1 MIKQI
6 FGFLFFVLLFTG
18 SALAATQ
25 TGLPWEGPLE
35 TIKASLTGPVAFY
48 VSLIAIA
55 ITGGTLAFGG
65 NLEGFA
71 QKAVYLALGISVT
84 VFAGNLLSSAFNMN
98 GAIIP

>member
-1 MIKQI
+1 MIKQALS
-6 FGFLFFVLLFTG
+6 FLFLFLVLSG
-18 SALAATQ
+18 SAIAATQ

-35 TIKASLTGPVAFY
+35 TIKNSLTGPIAFY
-48 VSLIAIA
+48 ISLIAIA
-55 ITGGTLAFGG
+55 ITGSVLAFGG

-84 VFAGNLLSSAFNMN
+84 VFASNLLSSAFNMN